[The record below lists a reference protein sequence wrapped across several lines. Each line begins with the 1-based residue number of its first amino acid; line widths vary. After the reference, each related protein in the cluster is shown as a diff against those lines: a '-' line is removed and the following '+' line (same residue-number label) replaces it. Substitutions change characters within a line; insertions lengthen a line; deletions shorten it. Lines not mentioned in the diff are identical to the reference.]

1 MKKSIFLLLCSAC
14 FLFVQAQ
21 DNSYQ
26 QPSKAATAYRE
37 FRQKTT
43 VPPYGLE
50 NVKKQIAA
58 IKDKPGESGDEGIS
72 ALTDAVYQSLSLR
85 EKFTYAMI
93 HPEMYAQN
101 CDINMIHPNEHKEIF
116 GYLVSEGDEETW
128 SSRQLDFLRSNRDSV
143 MALIRESA
151 NRSRRMGVNYKNAL
165 VEMDAWEMIPY
176 LIDFY
181 TRDKKDKDL
190 LTVLML
196 LMKRG
201 KFIPFTRS
209 ASYKKLYGIDGNHET
224 ALEYNSANEALTIA
238 RARAFY
244 KERKPAGAQ

>member
-1 MKKSIFLLLCSAC
+1 MKRSTLFLLFCSCLC
-14 FLFVQAQ
+14 VTQAQ
-21 DNSYQ
+21 DGVYL
-26 QPSKAATAYRE
+26 QPSKEAMAYRE

-50 NVKKQIAA
+50 KIKRLIPD
-58 IKDKPGESGDEGIS
+58 IKDTPGDNDDEGIR
-72 ALTDAVYQSLSLR
+72 ALPDAVFQSLSLR
-85 EKFTYAMI
+85 EKFTYTMI

-165 VEMDAWEMIPY
+165 VEIDAWEMIPY
-176 LIDFY
+176 LVDFY
-181 TRDKKDKDL
+181 ASINKKDKDL

-201 KFIPFTRS
+201 KFTPFMRS
-209 ASYKKLYGIDGNHET
+209 PSYKKLYGAEGNHER
-224 ALEYNSANEALTIA
+224 ALDYNNANEALIIT
-238 RARAFY
+238 RARTYY
-244 KERKPAGAQ
+244 KERKDS

>member
-1 MKKSIFLLLCSAC
+1 MKRSILFLLFYSGLCVA
-14 FLFVQAQ
+14 QAQ
-21 DNSYQ
+21 DAVYQ
-26 QPSKAATAYRE
+26 QPPKEAMAYRE

-43 VPPYGLE
+43 IPPYGLE

-72 ALTDAVYQSLSLR
+72 ALPDAVYQSLSPR
-85 EKFTYAMI
+85 EKFTYTMI

-128 SSRQLDFLRSNRDSV
+128 SQRQLDFLRGNRDSV
-143 MALIRESA
+143 MAWIRESA

-176 LIDFY
+176 IIDFY
-181 TRDKKDKDL
+181 TANKKDKDL

-201 KFIPFTRS
+201 KFTPFVQS
-209 ASYKKLYGIDGNHET
+209 SSYKKLYGMEGNHER
-224 ALEYNSANEALTIA
+224 ALDYNKANENLIIT
-238 RARAFY
+238 RAQTYY
-244 KERKPAGAQ
+244 KKRKHS

>member
-1 MKKSIFLLLCSAC
+1 MKQSLLLL
-14 FLFVQAQ
+14 LFYTCLFGAQAQ
-21 DNSYQ
+21 DAAYQ
-26 QPSKAATAYRE
+26 QPPKAAMAYRE

-43 VPPYGLE
+43 VPPYGLD

-72 ALTDAVYQSLSLR
+72 ALTDTVYQSLSLR

-101 CDINMIHPNEHKEIF
+101 CDINMIHANEHKEIF

-165 VEMDAWEMIPY
+165 VEIDGWEMIPY

-181 TRDKKDKDL
+181 TADKKDKDL

-201 KFIPFTRS
+201 TFMPFIRS
-209 ASYKKLYGIDGNHET
+209 ASHKRLYGIDGNHET
-224 ALEYNSANEALTIA
+224 ALEYNSANEALIIA
-238 RARAFY
+238 RARAYY
-244 KERKPAGAQ
+244 KERKPA